1 MPSTIPLSGLNYF
14 QIEGST
20 SIYEPDLKDF
30 NGNVLK
36 QVIVEADATTIVGEQ
51 IQIALPELSTLNYLL
66 DTKLVVVLSTTN
78 TEGVIVQSPPMST
91 NTINGTSG
99 LVFGA
104 LAQPGS
110 SMTLTPVDANN
121 WSAVLTES

>member
-1 MPSTIPLSGLNYF
+1 MPSHIPLTGLNYF
-14 QIEGST
+14 QVEGSA

-36 QVIVEADATTIVGEQ
+36 QVIIEADADTIVGQQ
-51 IQIALPELSTLNYLL
+51 IQIALPELSTLNYTL
-66 DTKLVVVLSTTN
+66 DTKLVVVLSTGN
-78 TEGVIVQSPPMST
+78 TEGAIVQSPPMST
-91 NTINGTSG
+91 NTINGTSV
-99 LVFGA
+99 LQFTL

-121 WSAVLTES
+121 WSAVLTET